1 MKKEAGVGPFFLK
14 KPLQSISK
22 IQKCQEKLLSYKSKK
37 RSYKS
42 NQKSTMALK
51 VQCPLPVHRIGAVK
65 AGGTH
70 KGKKAKLL
78 QSISGESYLCDCKL
92 RL

>member
-1 MKKEAGVGPFFLK
+1 
-14 KPLQSISK
+14 
-22 IQKCQEKLLSYKSKK
+22 
-37 RSYKS
+37 
-42 NQKSTMALK
+42 MALK

-65 AGGTH
+65 AGGTD